1 MAEPL
6 KDKETIKIKYTIGN
20 SPEYKDGYEK
30 GLKDGKKE
38 VWLILLIYAVL
49 TLLSIFFVSK
59 CNAQDSSNNLH
70 KWSINSL
77 TISKS
82 ETVQQDTIPVT
93 LLVRISGKPWAFFHD
108 GWEVRK
114 VDSAEMK
121 KSVFANAHG
130 YVPSIYVVET
140 VPIYSHLL
148 YLDSKK
154 RPIRKEWVVYQT
166 FKR

>member
-1 MAEPL
+1 MKTL
-6 KDKETIKIKYTIGN
+6 
-20 SPEYKDGYEK
+20 
-30 GLKDGKKE
+30 L
-38 VWLILLIYAVL
+38 LFILLSTAAWGQLPTSVWNGKQGIPEL
-49 TLLSIFFVSK
+49 GNPLL
-59 CNAQDSSNNLH
+59 
-70 KWSINSL
+70 
-77 TISKS
+77 
-82 ETVQQDTIPVT
+82 DTIPVS